1 MTANPKL
8 VVKQN
13 ISAEDVEKIND
24 LHEIREKFHAILKY
38 LEASCYDDLV
48 YEIGQFL
55 FKIEEELQRLWK
67 FEVNP
72 NYYKFWQLHA
82 CTCPIMDNEDNYPY
96 GPYYVSGDCRLHY
109 KRRKYAEIR
118 EN

>member
-24 LHEIREKFHAILKY
+24 LHEIREKFHTILQQ
-38 LEASCYDDLV
+38 LEESRHTELV

-67 FEVNP
+67 FEVNT
-72 NYYKFWQLHA
+72 NYYRFWLVPT
-82 CTCPIMDNEDNYPY
+82 CNCPIMDNDDNYPY
-96 GPYYVSGDCRLHY
+96 GPYYYSGHCRLHY
-109 KRRKYAEIR
+109 KRRKYAEIQ